1 MAASTKAKSKTVE
14 EKLKSLYELQQVDS
28 RIDDIQRLKGELPME
43 VADLEDEIE
52 GLNARVERLK
62 EDIEEFET
70 NISDKKNV
78 KKEAEALIE
87 KYTKQKDNVKNNREF
102 DALTKE
108 IELQNL
114 EIQIADK
121 RIREAFEKI
130 EEKEEFLNSSKELLD
145 TRKEDLEDKKV
156 ELEKIIKQTEKDEKK
171 LEKEREKI
179 FEDLEP
185 RLAKAYK
192 RIRGKYRNGLAI
204 ATVERDACGGCF
216 SSIPP
221 QVQLEIGAMKRIIQ
235 CENCARILVPFGEEE
250 DEE

>member
-1 MAASTKAKSKTVE
+1 MASTKTKGKTVE
-14 EKLKSLYELQQVDS
+14 EKLTSLYELQQVDS
-28 RIDDIQRLKGELPME
+28 RVDEIQRLKGELPME

-52 GLNARVERLK
+52 GLNTRIERLEEEIK
-62 EDIEEFET
+62 EFESH
-70 NISDKKNV
+70 ISDKKNV
-78 KKEAEALIE
+78 KKESEALIE
-87 KYTKQKDNVKNNREF
+87 KYTKQQDNVKNNREF

-121 RIREAFEKI
+121 RIREANESI
-130 EEKEEFLNSSKELLD
+130 ESKEEYLETSKELIE
-145 TRKEDLEDKKV
+145 TRKKDLKDKKV
-156 ELEKIIKQTEKDEKK
+156 ELEKIIKKTEKDEKK

-179 FEDLEP
+179 IDNLEP
-185 RLAKAYK
+185 RLSQAYK
-192 RIRGKYRNGLAI
+192 RIRGKYQNGIAV
-204 ATVERDACGGCF
+204 ATVERDACGGCY

-235 CENCARILVPFGEEE
+235 CENCARILVPFGEEA